1 MKSMTYNP
9 LISIVK
15 NLSIFSYTYKSL
27 ISLYK
32 KNPTQP
38 SGILMHLL
46 DAHNLYDYFCEELKI
61 DPLKGIQLDQKYR
74 GIDIYCS
81 DDLKEGE
88 IKLIF

>member
-1 MKSMTYNP
+1 MNITEKIDLALYE
-9 LISIVK
+9 
-15 NLSIFSYTYKSL
+15 F
-27 ISLYK
+27 YK

-74 GIDIYCS
+74 GIDIYRS
-81 DDLKEGE
+81 YDLKEGE
-88 IKLIF
+88 IKLIY